1 MAVEKYTEIE
11 RNDWR
16 TEGAEIVLPC
26 FEHEH
31 LRSSAYMFD
40 HFNSIETTFTCSVL
54 LSSSSESGKSLM
66 GTKPVPDQEELREI
80 SSKGIQR
87 RNEKEKQEK
96 HPAFSHCLN
105 PLRVCTSLL
114 SQIGIKNRPKIYWNL
129 LEIRSKREIISKRL
143 VASCCT
149 ATEAKS

>member
-1 MAVEKYTEIE
+1 MEKYTEIE

-40 HFNSIETTFTCSVL
+40 DFNSIETTFTCSVL

>member
-1 MAVEKYTEIE
+1 MIGGLRVRRLFFPASSTNIC
-11 RNDWR
+11 DH
-16 TEGAEIVLPC
+16 LPIW
-26 FEHEH
+26 
-31 LRSSAYMFD
+31 LI